1 MSLLHQPHPSRSP
14 LFSSPRLQSLL
25 SSPPPP
31 PSVELLCCADREL
44 ICLPHLS
51 PPPRGPRVRRRR
63 RAPVKRLLCLLL
75 AASPPLR
82 GCADSASLSLLSG
95 ALSTEP
101 VSGRQ
106 GSAERRWGVR
116 ERVRARVCV
125 RAPQSHHSPAG
136 KRSARAGKAVRSHVL
151 KQDSPASA
159 SRLDRQMKRVFM
171 EPPTVYIRVH
181 TSLQPPLPPSLSRAC
196 FLSVFL
202 CIVCPNGCARACD

>member
-1 MSLLHQPHPSRSP
+1 MSLLYQPHPSRSP

-25 SSPPPP
+25 SSLLLSPPPP

-63 RAPVKRLLCLLL
+63 APVKRLLCLLL

-82 GCADSASLSLLSG
+82 GCDDSASLSLLSG

-106 GSAERRWGVR
+106 GSAERRWGGVGGCVS
-116 ERVRARVCV
+116 ECVSECVHACACV
-125 RAPQSHHSPAG
+125 RLNHTIAQLERDRREPGRQS
-136 KRSARAGKAVRSHVL
+136 
-151 KQDSPASA
+151 
-159 SRLDRQMKRVFM
+159 DRM
-171 EPPTVYIRVH
+171 
-181 TSLQPPLPPSLSRAC
+181 S
-196 FLSVFL
+196 
-202 CIVCPNGCARACD
+202 